1 MMRYSAFVIAFLI
14 FFSSIVKAQLSPP
27 SADKILKEAYED
39 AAKENKNVFVTF
51 HASWCVWCHK
61 MDSSMNDK
69 ACKKF
74 FADNFIILHLTV
86 DESKDKKNLENPGA
100 DDLRKKYHGE
110 GQGIPFWLILDKDS
124 NLLADSKMRVEGA
137 AADLGDNIGCPASEK
152 EVDYFLKLLQQT
164 SKINAQELDAIRK
177 RFRQNEH

>member
-1 MMRYSAFVIAFLI
+1 MKYPSFIIAFLI
-14 FFSSIVKAQLSPP
+14 FFSSITKAQLASHP
-27 SADKILKEAYED
+27 AEEILKEACD
-39 AAKENKNVFVTF
+39 QAAKENKNVFVMF

-69 ACKKF
+69 TCKKF
-74 FADNFIILHLTV
+74 FEDNFIIRHLKV

-100 DDLRKKYHGE
+100 DDLRKKYHGD
-110 GQGIPFWLILDKDS
+110 GLGIPFWLILDKDG
-124 NLLADSKMRVEGA
+124 NLLADSKMRVEGTA
-137 AADLGDNIGCPASEK
+137 VDSGDNIGCPASEK

-177 RFRQNEH
+177 RFRKNE